1 MLDNLLIYRDLSQA
15 RGQVL
20 EFEGEKTSL
29 GDKVFVYIVCLK
41 QILWAQQHLVE
52 HKRNLG
58 GNFPRLPT
66 RLRTWAQ
73 HQ

>member
-1 MLDNLLIYRDLSQA
+1 MLANLLIYRDLSQA

-41 QILWAQQHLVE
+41 QIL
-52 HKRNLG
+52 
-58 GNFPRLPT
+58 
-66 RLRTWAQ
+66 
-73 HQ
+73 